1 MKTLSTF
8 LVAILITGILQ
19 DHRGYI
25 VKVGDKAPEFYLE
38 NKEQSFLEKNQ
49 GKVIMLQF
57 TASWCGVCLKEMP
70 FIEKEIWETH
80 KNNPNFLLIGLAKDT
95 EQRPQRKK
103 EIEIMIR
110 KTGATYPIL
119 TDHKSKIFELF
130 AEKNAGVTRN
140 IIISQNGEIAFL
152 TRLFEQEEFN
162 EMKTIINELLINNH

>member
-8 LVAILITGILQ
+8 LAAILITGILQ
-19 DHRGYI
+19 NHRGYI
-25 VKVGDKAPEFYLE
+25 VKVGDKAPEFHLE
-38 NKEQSFLEKNQ
+38 NTEQSFLEKNQ

-70 FIEKEIWETH
+70 FIEKEIWAIH

-95 EQRPQRKK
+95 EQRPQREK
-103 EIEIMIR
+103 EIEIMTQ
-110 KTGATYPIL
+110 KTGVTYPII
-119 TDHKSKIFELF
+119 TDYKSKIFELF

-140 IIISQNGEIAFL
+140 IIIDQNGQIVFL

-162 EMKTIINELLINNH
+162 EMKKTINQLLINNH